1 MLKRIHVTQLLLGMY
16 IAEFC
21 GSWMEHPFVRANFLL
36 DKSKDLEK
44 IRSSSIR
51 EIWIDSSR
59 GLDVPASVP
68 AVDHKQVL
76 SKVDASLKKLEAVM
90 PVAPVAA
97 RVSMEREMQRAA
109 RIVDQAKQAVVAMFH
124 EVRMGNVV
132 DAAKAQGL
140 VEDIAESVARNPA
153 ALISIARI
161 KTADDYTYLHSV
173 AVCALMIALARQ
185 LGLEQARI
193 SSAGLAGLLHD
204 LGKAAVPQRILNKPG
219 DLTDAEFAVIQEHP
233 SKGYDMLRR
242 VDGMDEIAM
251 DVCLHHHE
259 KIDGSGYPKGLK
271 ADEITLLAKMGAV
284 CDVYDAITSNRPYR
298 KGWDPAEALRKMAEW
313 TPGHFD
319 SSVFAVFV
327 KCIGIYPVGSLV
339 AMKSGRLGVVV
350 EQSDTVLTKPKVKL
364 FFSTRSG
371 MRIPAEIL
379 DLSRAGI
386 TDGIVARE
394 DPVKWGFPDL
404 NELWSGIE
412 GLGRQ
417 AKR

>member
-1 MLKRIHVTQLLLGMY
+1 MLKRIHVDRLQVGMY

-21 GSWMEHPFVRANFLL
+21 GSWMEHPLIRANFLL
-36 DKSKDLEK
+36 AKSTDLEK

-51 EIWIDSSR
+51 EVWIDSSK
-59 GLDVPASVP
+59 GLDVPASAP
-68 AVDHKQVL
+68 AVDPKQVE
-76 SKVDASLKKLEAVM
+76 SEVDASLKKLEAV
-90 PVAPVAA
+90 APAAA

-109 RIVDQAKQAVVAMFH
+109 QIVDQAKQAVVAMFN

-132 DAAKAQGL
+132 DAARAQGL
-140 VEDIAESVARNPA
+140 VEDIEASVARNPA

-185 LGLEQARI
+185 LGLEQARV

-204 LGKAAVPQRILNKPG
+204 LGKAAVPASILTKPG
-219 DLTDAEFAVIQEHP
+219 NLTDAEFAVMRAHP

-259 KIDGSGYPKGLK
+259 KIDGSGYPEGLK
-271 ADEITLLAKMGAV
+271 ADEISLLAKMGAV
-284 CDVYDAITSNRPYR
+284 CDVYDAITSNRAYR
-298 KGWDPAEALRKMAEW
+298 NGWDPAEALRKMAEW
-313 TPGHFD
+313 APGHFD
-319 SSVFAVFV
+319 TSVFQALV
-327 KCIGIYPVGSLV
+327 KCLGIYPVGSLV
-339 AMKSGRLGVVV
+339 ALKSGRIGVVI

-371 MRIPAEIL
+371 MRIPAEII

-394 DPVKWGFPDL
+394 DPAKWGFPVL

>member
-1 MLKRIHVTQLLLGMY
+1 MLKRIHVDRLLVGMY

-21 GSWMEHPFVRANFLL
+21 GSWMEHPFIRANFLL
-36 DKSKDLEK
+36 AKSTDLEK

-51 EIWIDSSR
+51 EVWIDSSK
-59 GLDVPASVP
+59 GLDVPASAP
-68 AVDHKQVL
+68 AVHPKQVE
-76 SKVDASLKKLEAVM
+76 SEVDASLKKLDAA
-90 PVAPVAA
+90 APAAA

-109 RIVDQAKQAVVAMFH
+109 QIVDQAKQAVVAMFH

-132 DAAKAQGL
+132 DAARAQGL
-140 VEDIAESVARNPA
+140 VEDIEASVARNPA

-173 AVCALMIALARQ
+173 AVCALMIALSRQ
-185 LGLEQARI
+185 LGLEQARV

-219 DLTDAEFAVIQEHP
+219 DLTDAEFAVIKEHP

-259 KIDGSGYPKGLK
+259 KIDGSGYPKGLRG
-271 ADEITLLAKMGAV
+271 DEISLMARMGAV

-319 SSVFAVFV
+319 SSVFAAFV

-339 AMKSGRLGVVV
+339 GMKSGRLGVVI

-371 MRIPAEIL
+371 MRIPAEII

-394 DPVKWGFPDL
+394 DPAKWGFPDL

>member
-1 MLKRIHVTQLLLGMY
+1 MLKRIHVDQLLVGMY

-21 GSWMEHPFVRANFLL
+21 GSWMEHPFIRANFLL
-36 DKSKDLEK
+36 AKSTDLEK

-51 EIWIDSSR
+51 EVWIDSSR

-68 AVDHKQVL
+68 TVDPKQVE
-76 SKVDASLKKLEAVM
+76 SEVDASLKKLDA
-90 PVAPVAA
+90 VAPVAA

-109 RIVDQAKQAVVAMFH
+109 QIVDQAKQAVVAMFH

-132 DAAKAQGL
+132 DATRAQGL
-140 VEDIAESVARNPA
+140 VEDIEASVARNPA

-185 LGLEQARI
+185 LGLEQARV

-219 DLTDAEFAVIQEHP
+219 DLTDAEFAVIKVHP

-259 KIDGSGYPKGLK
+259 KIDGSGYPKGLRG
-271 ADEITLLAKMGAV
+271 DEISVIAKMGAV
-284 CDVYDAITSNRPYR
+284 CDVYDAISSNRPYR

-319 SSVFAVFV
+319 SSVFAAFV

-339 AMKSGRLGVVV
+339 GMKSGRLGVVI

-371 MRIPAEIL
+371 MRIPAEII

-394 DPVKWGFPDL
+394 DPAKWGFPDL

>member
-36 DKSKDLEK
+36 DKRKDLEK
-44 IRSSSIR
+44 LLSSSIR
-51 EIWIDSSR
+51 EVWIDSSR
-59 GLDVPASVP
+59 GLDVTASVP
-68 AVDHKQVL
+68 AVDHKQVQ
-76 SKVDASLKKLEAVM
+76 SKVDASLKKLGA
-90 PVAPVAA
+90 VAPVAA
-97 RVSMEREMQRAA
+97 QVSMEREMQRAA
-109 RIVDQAKQAVVAMFH
+109 RIVGQAKQAVVAMFH

-259 KIDGSGYPKGLK
+259 KIDGSGYPEGLK